1 MTLITLFVASA
12 LSILRLGNVDDPG
25 VTTFLS
31 IQGQRVTV
39 SGQTSVG
46 GFRCTLETETE
57 ATKIALQ
64 GGSGSGAALLY
75 LTLPVKQFSCGNF
88 LLNRDFQK
96 TLKMEQYSHIRVEV
110 LRLQP
115 NGNHYMGKLDLT
127 VAGTKKKLDN
137 IQFRNQ
143 TYKKSKVLRTQ
154 LTLKMSEFGL
164 TPPSRFG
171 GLVRVEEELVIE
183 VDLIL

>member
-1 MTLITLFVASA
+1 MILITLFVASA
-12 LSILRLGNVDDPG
+12 LSILNHGMVDPG
-25 VTTFLS
+25 LTSYLI

-46 GFRCTLETETE
+46 GFRCTLEIETE

-64 GGSGSGAALLY
+64 GGSESGTALLN

-96 TLKMEQYSHIRVEV
+96 TLKMEQYPHIRVEV
-110 LRLQP
+110 LRLQA
-115 NGNHYMGKLDLT
+115 NGNHFSGTLDLT
-127 VAGTKKKLDN
+127 VAGTKKKLTP
-137 IQFRNQ
+137 IRFLHQ
-143 TYKKSKVLRTQ
+143 TFKKNKVLRSQ
-154 LTLKMSEFGL
+154 VTLNLSEFGL

-171 GLVRVEEELVIE
+171 GWIRVDEELIIE

>member
-1 MTLITLFVASA
+1 MILNTLLVASV
-12 LSILRLGNVDDPG
+12 LSMLSFGSSDPG
-25 VTTFLS
+25 ITTFLS

-46 GFRCTLETETE
+46 GFRCTLEKETE

-64 GGSGSGAALLY
+64 GSSGSGAALLY
-75 LTLPVKQFSCGNF
+75 LTLPVKAFSCGNF

-96 TLKMEQYSHIRVEV
+96 TLKMEQHPHIRVEV
-110 LRLQP
+110 LRLQA
-115 NGNHYMGKLDLT
+115 NGAHFIGKLDLT

-137 IQFRNQ
+137 IQFRYQ
-143 TYKKSKVLRTQ
+143 TYKKSKVLRSQ

-183 VDLIL
+183 VDLVL